1 MKSWFSRYFHSFSF
15 IGLVFAV
22 LFFSA
27 SVTPSL
33 LPRNFFFQGLLSGFA
48 LATGYG
54 VGVGFLNLYQ
64 FLEFPKP
71 SKNLERTSKII
82 TSIVVAVVFVVYLR
96 QMTFWQNS
104 IRELMEMPPLE
115 TAHPYTTAVI
125 AVFSAGCLIAVVRWL
140 GWMCRYASRQLNR
153 FLPRRVATTLGVTM
167 IGLLAIFIANGVIAR
182 GLMSAADS
190 FFAKADALIDEGV
203 AQPEIAIASG
213 SSGSSIAWDTIGRRG
228 KNFIVEGP
236 QESDLTEFWGRAC
249 LQPVRVYVGL
259 RSRDSLEARAKL
271 ALKELIRVDGFK
283 RSTLIVGT
291 PTGTGWLDPAA
302 VDSVEY
308 LLEGDTAIV
317 SMQYSYLPSWLTI
330 IVDPTRSIVASQA
343 LFDEIYDYWLTLP
356 TDDRPKL
363 YLFGLSLGAFGSEVS
378 ADLYKVFDD
387 PIQGAV
393 WSGPPFPSTQ
403 WQELTRERNEG
414 SPAWLPRFRNGSMV
428 RFTSQENTLES
439 GKPWGGMRNVY
450 VQYASDPM
458 VFFSPDLAF
467 QKPAWLEGQRGP
479 DVSPHLKWYPV
490 VTFLQIAFD
499 LPMATSVPNGY
510 GHNYSPSSYIDAWI
524 AVTNSEAIPLEVVER
539 LKKKMFIP
547 PFYP

>member
-33 LPRNFFFQGLLSGFA
+33 LPRNFLFQGLLSGFA

-71 SKNLERTSKII
+71 SEKLERTSKII

-182 GLMSAADS
+182 GLISAADS

-203 AQPEIAIASG
+203 AQPKIAIASG

-236 QESDLTEFWGRAC
+236 QESDLTEFWGREC

-259 RSRDSLEARAKL
+259 RSGDSLEARAKL

-317 SMQYSYLPSWLTI
+317 SVQYSYLPSWLTI
-330 IVDPTRSIVASQA
+330 IVDPTRSIVASQV

-356 TDDRPKL
+356 ADDRPKL

-393 WSGPPFPSTQ
+393 WSGPPFPSKQ

-439 GKPWGGMRNVY
+439 GKPWGEMRNVY

-547 PFYP
+547 PF

>member
-1 MKSWFSRYFHSFSF
+1 
-15 IGLVFAV
+15 
-22 LFFSA
+22 
-27 SVTPSL
+27 
-33 LPRNFFFQGLLSGFA
+33 
-48 LATGYG
+48 
-54 VGVGFLNLYQ
+54 
-64 FLEFPKP
+64 
-71 SKNLERTSKII
+71 
-82 TSIVVAVVFVVYLR
+82 
-96 QMTFWQNS
+96 
-104 IRELMEMPPLE
+104 
-115 TAHPYTTAVI
+115 
-125 AVFSAGCLIAVVRWL
+125 
-140 GWMCRYASRQLNR
+140 MCGYASRQLNR
-153 FLPRRVATTLGVTM
+153 FLPRRVATTLGVTT

-203 AQPEIAIASG
+203 AQPKIAIASG
-213 SSGSSIAWDTIGRRG
+213 SPDSSVEWDSIGRRG

-236 QESDLTEFWGRAC
+236 QESDLTEFWGREC
-249 LQPVRVYVGL
+249 MQPVRVYVGL
-259 RSRDSLEARAKL
+259 RSREAIEDRAKL
-271 ALKELIRVDGFK
+271 ALEELIRVDGFK
-283 RSTLIVGT
+283 RSTLIVAT

-308 LLEGDTAIV
+308 LLGGDTAIV

-330 IVDPTRSIVASQA
+330 IVDPTRSIVASQV
-343 LFDEIYDYWLTLP
+343 LFDEIYDYWITLP
-356 TDDRPKL
+356 EDDRPKL

-403 WQELTRERNEG
+403 WQELTRERNAD

-428 RFTSQENTLES
+428 RFTSQKNTLES
-439 GKPWGGMRNVY
+439 GKSWGGMRNVY

-467 QKPAWLEGQRGP
+467 QKPAWLVGQRGP

-490 VTFLQIAFD
+490 ITFLQIAFD

-524 AVTNSEAIPLEVVER
+524 AVTKSEAIPQESVER
-539 LKKKMFIP
+539 LKKKMYIP
-547 PFYP
+547 PF

>member
-125 AVFSAGCLIAVVRWL
+125 AVFSACCLIAVVRWL

-330 IVDPTRSIVASQA
+330 IVDPTRSIVASQV

-356 TDDRPKL
+356 ADDRPKL

>member
-1 MKSWFSRYFHSFSF
+1 MKKWFFRYYDSFSF
-15 IGLVFAV
+15 IGLVFAI

-33 LPRNFFFQGLLSGFA
+33 LPRNFLFQGLLSGLA
-48 LATGYG
+48 LAAGYG
-54 VGVGFLNLYQ
+54 VGVGFLKLYL
-64 FLEFPKP
+64 FLELPKP
-71 SKNLERTSKII
+71 SAALERTSKII
-82 TSIVVAVVFVVYLR
+82 TSVVVAVVFVFYLK

-115 TAHPYTTAVI
+115 SAHPYTTAII
-125 AVFSAGCLIAVVRWL
+125 ALLSACCLIGVVRLL
-140 GWMCRYASRQLNR
+140 GWMCGCVSGQLNR
-153 FLPRRVATTLGVTM
+153 FLPRRVATTLGVTL
-167 IGLLAIFIANGVIAR
+167 IGLLAIFVANGVIAR
-182 GLMSAADS
+182 GLLSAADS
-190 FFAKADALIDEGV
+190 FFSKADALIDEGV

-213 SSGSSIAWDTIGRRG
+213 SPDSSIEWDSIGRRG

-236 QESDLTEFWGRAC
+236 QESDLTKFWGREC
-249 LQPVRVYVGL
+249 QQPVRVYAGL
-259 RSRDSLEARAKL
+259 RSRSTLEERAKL

-283 RSTLIVGT
+283 RSTLIVAT

-302 VDSVEY
+302 VDSIEY
-308 LLEGDTAIV
+308 LLGGDTAIV

-330 IVDPTRSIVASQA
+330 IVDPTRSIVASQV
-343 LFDEIYDYWLTLP
+343 LFDEIYDYWITLP
-356 TDDRPKL
+356 RDDRPKL

-378 ADLYKVFDD
+378 ADLYKVFDN

-403 WQELTRERNEG
+403 WQELTRERNG
-414 SPAWLPRFRNGSMV
+414 DSPAWLPRFRNSSMV
-428 RFTSQENTLES
+428 RFTSQKNTLES
-439 GKPWGGMRNVY
+439 GEPWGGMRNVY
-450 VQYASDPM
+450 VQHASDPM

-467 QKPAWLEGQRGP
+467 QKPAWLDGQRGP

-490 VTFLQIAFD
+490 ITFLQIAFD

-524 AVTNSEAIPLEVVER
+524 AVTNSEDIPAESVER
-539 LKKKMFIP
+539 LKKKLFIP
-547 PFYP
+547 PF